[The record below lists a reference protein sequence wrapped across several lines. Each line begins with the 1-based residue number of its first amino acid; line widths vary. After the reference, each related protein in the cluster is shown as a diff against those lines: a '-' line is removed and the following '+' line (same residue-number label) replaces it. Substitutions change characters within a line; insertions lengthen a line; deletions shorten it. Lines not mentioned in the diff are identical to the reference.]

1 MKKIYSKPLL
11 LNETVTLEQIIA
23 LSKTDDPANP
33 GGGLAKDRDEFMDD
47 EDMEVLMIQQDA
59 EVNKNGKLW

>member
-33 GGGLAKDRDEFMDD
+33 GGGLAKDRDDFTDD
-47 EDMEVLMIQQDA
+47 EDIEVLMMQQDA
-59 EVNKNGKLW
+59 EENKAGNLW